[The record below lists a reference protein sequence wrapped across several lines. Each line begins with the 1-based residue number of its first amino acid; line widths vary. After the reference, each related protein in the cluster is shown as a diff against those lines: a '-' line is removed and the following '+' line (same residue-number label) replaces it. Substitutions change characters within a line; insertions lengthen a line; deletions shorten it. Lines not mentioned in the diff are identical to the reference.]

1 MPEDSRD
8 QRVNTLLR
16 SLENDEAG
24 LVPALQRIRD
34 EFPSYAAVSDEQL
47 VASARRNQRL
57 ASRTLQV
64 GEVPPTEAIWEAEK
78 GVVERLQAGVPIEDI
93 MGGFRVSMSLIQDR
107 LVALAHEHGVSSEQV
122 VELAGLLWK
131 LSDAISARGAHA
143 YRQQGLAL
151 AVAEQRRRDAWLL
164 ALLGGELDPPH
175 LEQGLSSYQ
184 LDRDAVYVPFCS
196 ETRTESELE
205 SLQQKLSRHFRGSV
219 SMMLPSN
226 GHLVGIL
233 SAEPPA
239 IDGHLFAVGP
249 AAAASDL
256 AASYDVARTVLAAA
270 TMQFHDGVHTVASLG
285 WRVGVPTAPA
295 VTELVFARYLA
306 PLRDSGAFG
315 EQVIEALRAWLLH
328 DRSIPLTARALHV
341 HVNTLRYR
349 LTRFEE
355 LTGRTLADS
364 ETIVELAWT
373 LHAEPTVS

>member
-1 MPEDSRD
+1 M
-8 QRVNTLLR
+8 LR
-16 SLENDEAG
+16 SLESDEAG
-24 LVPALQRIRD
+24 LASALQRVRD

-57 ASRTLQV
+57 ASRTLQA
-64 GEVPPTEAIWEAEK
+64 GEVPSAVEIWEAEK

-107 LVALAHEHGVSSEQV
+107 LVALAEEYGVSSQQV

-151 AVAEQRRRDAWLL
+151 AVAEQRRRDAWIL
-164 ALLGGELDPPH
+164 ALLGGALDPAR
-175 LEQGLSSYQ
+175 LDQGISNYR
-184 LDRDAVYVPFCS
+184 LDRDTEYIPFCS
-196 ETRTESELE
+196 ETRTEAELE
-205 SLQQKLSRHFRGSV
+205 SLQQQLSRHFRGAV

-226 GHLVGIL
+226 GHLIGIL
-233 SAEPPA
+233 PAEPPA
-239 IDGHLFAVGP
+239 VDGHLLALGP
-249 AAAASDL
+249 AAAPPDL
-256 AASYDVARTVLAAA
+256 AAASDVARTVLAAA

-285 WRVGVPTAPA
+285 WRVGVPLAPA
-295 VTELVFARYLA
+295 VTELVRTRHLA

-315 EQVIEALRAWLLH
+315 DQVIETLRAWLLH
-328 DRSIPLTARALHV
+328 DRNIPRTARALHV

-364 ETIVELAWT
+364 ETIVELAWV